1 MIDAIICAVMITI
14 LIWGAVQFV
23 KIHREFKERERQLDE
38 WYERE
43 LAWLEEMMKDED
55 DDRNR
60 HS

>member
-55 DDRNR
+55 DD
-60 HS
+60 